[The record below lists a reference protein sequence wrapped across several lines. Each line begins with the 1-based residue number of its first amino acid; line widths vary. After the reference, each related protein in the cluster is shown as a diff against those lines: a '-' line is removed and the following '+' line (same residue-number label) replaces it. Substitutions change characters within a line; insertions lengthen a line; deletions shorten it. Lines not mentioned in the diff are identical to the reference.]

1 MICKCVCH
9 KGIDMQEFKP
19 CCKLCYQVYLN
30 KDGSVNELLL
40 KAAEKKAVSKR

>member
-1 MICKCVCH
+1 MICECICH
-9 KGIDMQEFKP
+9 KGISLLEFKP

-30 KDGSVNELLL
+30 QGGTINKLLL